1 MMDNLQQTDHIDP
14 GGGLDD
20 PADGRLH
27 PPDRK
32 SIQVERLGCG
42 VMSLVLVA
50 AGLVGGVT
58 GAIALWSQWLA
69 VSGIAAAFVVV
80 VGLLATGA
88 WWWPLAAYR
97 HRWYRLDDDG
107 LEIRNGVIFRRVVYV
122 PRSRVQHTDVNQGP
136 IERLFGLAHL
146 VIHTAGTLSASV
158 TLAGLDQDRA
168 IRIRNH
174 LVRTGDDDAV

>member
-1 MMDNLQQTDHIDP
+1 MAEGTAVSTNAT
-14 GGGLDD
+14 D

-50 AGLVGGVT
+50 AGLVSGVT

-69 VSGIAAAFVVV
+69 VSGIAAAFVIV
-80 VGLLATGA
+80 VGLLAAGT

-107 LEIRNGVIFRRVVYV
+107 LEIRNGVIFRRVDYV

-136 IERLFGLAHL
+136 VERLFGLAHV

-174 LVRTGDDDAV
+174 LVRTSDDDAV